1 MASLTEDILDFA
13 KIEAD
18 MFNLNEKPFEIGV
31 LINEIEFIFE
41 NQCKQKG
48 IWFRVKWEERLRRM
62 MFYSDADRIRQILM
76 NLISNSYKF
85 TNYGGITI
93 AFAMIQSSRDNNS
106 RFLKIKV
113 IDTGIGISEDDKKG
127 LFQVFGMIHK
137 YRDEFN
143 MKGTGLGLTISQ
155 KLVKMLGGKINME
168 SVVNFGTTVTFTVK
182 ERPSLNWLDEDKN
195 LVFKEES
202 KSNSNQVNMVRIII

>member
-1 MASLTEDILDFA
+1 MSLF
-13 KIEAD
+13 
-18 MFNLNEKPFEIGV
+18 
-31 LINEIEFIFE
+31 FE

-48 IWFRVKWEERLRRM
+48 IWLRVEWDERLRRM
-62 MFYSDADRIRQILM
+62 MFDSDAERIRQILM
-76 NLISNSYKF
+76 NLISNSHKF
-85 TNYGGITI
+85 TNCGGITI
-93 AFAMIQSSRDNNS
+93 AIALIQSSRETNS

-137 YRDEFN
+137 HRDEFN

-168 SVVNFGTTVTFTVK
+168 SVINFGTTVTFTIK
-182 ERPSLNWLDEDKN
+182 ERLSFNRHEEDKDIA
-195 LVFKEES
+195 FKEES
-202 KSNSNQVNMVRIII
+202 KSNFYITNKVRALIWFIFKYAHYFS